1 MKEFYKVNIV
11 EYWKIFND
19 LDLGGCI
26 THKWQ
31 CMNCIGQ
38 PQKNQM
44 S

>member
-1 MKEFYKVNIV
+1 MKEFYAENTV
-11 EYWKIFND
+11 EYWKNFND

-31 CMNCIGQ
+31 CMNYIGQ
-38 PQKNQM
+38 PQQKQM